1 MANERY
7 SVLLVDDNKPSL
19 KLGKDV
25 LKLIYKVYSAPS
37 AERMFY
43 ILQRI
48 VPDVI
53 LLDIAMPDMDG
64 FEAIRILKADA
75 RLADIPVIF
84 LTAKYDNESE
94 ATGFDLGA
102 SDYVVKPYSAPLLI
116 RRIENQIFITQQ
128 KRIIQEHAGSLSS
141 LVSKTNAEVYKLR
154 NAIISTMANLAELR
168 DKYTGGHITRVQLYT
183 KAMIEELLERDRY
196 TDIIYLWNLDLIV
209 PSVQMYDIGKIA
221 IADSILNKPDKLNKM
236 EAGIMRTHVSI
247 GIDAVNR
254 VMRKAGE
261 GGFMRHA
268 LNIVASHHE
277 RWDGSG
283 YPKGLAGEKI
293 PLEARLVTLASVYDA
308 LISWRPYRDAY
319 SHQEAIKIIEDGN
332 GTQFDPVLV
341 NVFLAIENEISK
353 ITRKYPSIKPPGKN
367 AH

>member
-1 MANERY
+1 MANERNT
-7 SVLLVDDNKPSL
+7 VLLVDDNKTSL
-19 KLGKDV
+19 TLGKNV
-25 LKLIYKVYSAPS
+25 LKLVYKVYTAPS

-64 FEAIRILKADA
+64 FEAIRLLKADV

-84 LTAKYDNESE
+84 LTAKYDYESE
-94 ATGFDLGA
+94 VTGFDLGA
-102 SDYVVKPYSAPLLI
+102 SDYIVKPFTAALLI
-116 RRIENQIFITQQ
+116 RRIENQILITQQ
-128 KRIIQEHAGSLSS
+128 KQSIQDHAGNLST
-141 LVSKTNAEVYKLR
+141 LVSKTYAEVYKLR
-154 NAIISTMANLAELR
+154 NAIITTMANLAELR

-183 KAMIEELLERDRY
+183 KALIAELLAQDRY
-196 TDIIYLWNLDLIV
+196 TDVIYLWNLDLII

-221 IADSILNKPDKLNKM
+221 ISDSILNKPEKLDKK
-236 EAGIMRTHVSI
+236 EAAIMRTHVSI

-254 VMRKAGE
+254 VMRKAEE

-277 RWDGSG
+277 RWDGNG
-283 YPKGLAGEKI
+283 YPKGLQGEEI

-308 LISWRPYRDAY
+308 LVSWRPYRDAY
-319 SHQEAIKIIEDGN
+319 SHQEAIKIIEDGS

-341 NVFLAIENEISK
+341 EIFISIEKEISK
-353 ITRKYPSIKPPGKN
+353 ITRKYPPIKPPGEN
-367 AH
+367 AR